1 MLDKDQIAKIVDFA
15 RAKHEISSLYL
26 FGSHASGRERSS
38 SDIDLGVLFN
48 EDIDGFARIDMET
61 EISNILCKDVDLIDM
76 KRSGPFL
83 RHQIY
88 KYGKPIYHDESDYAY
103 IFRAKSINEYLD
115 DYEDLRILRNAKQK
129 EGTAPTVNLK
139 EIKNRLNLE

>member
-1 MLDKDQIAKIVDFA
+1 MLDKDQIVRIEAFAKAYPV
-15 RAKHEISSLYL
+15 ISAIYI
-26 FGSHASGRERSS
+26 FGSHASGHERSR

-48 EDIDGFARIDMET
+48 EDVDGFTRINMET
-61 EISNILCKDVDLIDM
+61 EISNLLKKDVDLVDM

-88 KYGKPIYHDESDYAY
+88 KYGRVLYHDETDFAY

-115 DYEDLRILRNAKQK
+115 TDYNRRLRRAY
-129 EGTAPTVNLK
+129 
-139 EIKNRLNLE
+139 LNG

>member
-1 MLDKDQIAKIVDFA
+1 MLDKDQIDKVVDFA
-15 RAKHEISSLYL
+15 RANHEISALYL
-26 FGSHASGRERSS
+26 FGSYSSGHERSK

-48 EDIDGFARIDMET
+48 QDVDGFARINMET
-61 EISNILCKDVDLIDM
+61 EISNILAKDVDLVDM

-88 KYGKPIYHDESDYAY
+88 KHGRLIYHDESDYAY

-115 DYEDLRILRNAKQK
+115 SDYSQRLRRAY
-129 EGTAPTVNLK
+129 
-139 EIKNRLNLE
+139 LNG

>member
-1 MLDKDQIAKIVDFA
+1 MLDKDQIAKLVDFA
-15 RAKHEISSLYL
+15 GAKHEISALYL
-26 FGSHASGRERSS
+26 FGSHASGHERSS

-88 KYGKPIYHDESDYAY
+88 KHGELIYHDETDFPFL
-103 IFRAKSINEYLD
+103 FRAQSINEYLD
-115 DYEDLRILRNAKQK
+115 TGYLRRLRR
-129 EGTAPTVNLK
+129 VY
-139 EIKNRLNLE
+139 LNG

>member
-1 MLDKDQIAKIVDFA
+1 MLDKDQIAKVVDFA
-15 RAKHEISSLYL
+15 RAHHEISALYL
-26 FGSHASGRERSS
+26 FGSHASGHERSR

-48 EDIDGFARIDMET
+48 EDVDGFARIDMET
-61 EISNILCKDVDLIDM
+61 EISNILAKDVDLIDM

-88 KYGKPIYHDESDYAY
+88 KHGRLIYHDESDYAY

-115 DYEDLRILRNAKQK
+115 SDYSQRLRRAYLDR
-129 EGTAPTVNLK
+129 
-139 EIKNRLNLE
+139 